1 MKPCGLASNT
11 TAQLGSSCPHKP
23 TAAYTGMEP
32 EVPDTLLCPGFRRH
46 PSLDCVCP
54 ILLLGY
60 HGAWQANL
68 SCKVQNSRAATSGNL
83 REQAPRPGSASSLV
97 NICRCDS
104 SLRFAFIVT
113 TCLIQSGFTE
123 QTHLPLSLCG
133 DPQPQIL
140 TRAWVLWIANLS
152 QVGHNI
158 NNLKH
163 VCFFF
168 FHSLFWPH
176 SLWDLSYLTRL
187 NPGPRQWKRRVLTL
201 TCVLTCFSHVW
212 LFATPRTVALQAPL
226 SMGLSRQEYWSGL
239 PLPSPRDLPDQGIEL
254 TSLTS
259 PALVGRFFTTSTTWE
274 VP

>member
-1 MKPCGLASNT
+1 MWAGFQHHCLAGVLLPPQAHCCIHWNGARGSRHTPVSRLPETSQSWLRLPNPSARISWGLTGKPFMQGT
-11 TAQLGSSCPHKP
+11 EQQSCHFKKL
-23 TAAYTGMEP
+23 T
-32 EVPDTLLCPGFRRH
+32 
-46 PSLDCVCP
+46 
-54 ILLLGY
+54 
-60 HGAWQANL
+60 
-68 SCKVQNSRAATSGNL
+68 
-83 REQAPRPGSASSLV
+83 EQAPRPGSASSLV

-140 TRAWVLWIANLS
+140 TRAWVLWTANLS

-168 FHSLFWPH
+168 FLSLFWPH

-201 TCVLTCFSHVW
+201 TCVLSCFSHVW

-239 PLPSPRDLPDQGIEL
+239 PLPSPRDLPYPGIEL

-274 VP
+274 AP